1 MKEIHHKMISTS
13 VDTCNS
19 CDHDLP
25 PEDVEYAEMED
36 THFSS
41 YQDVTIQPGYQE
53 TLVISAVLPA
63 EGLVFMEP
71 DRGRR
76 PPLLAMPHAISNM
89 TNRYN
94 NTDLKKDVLTSKR

>member
-19 CDHDLP
+19 CNHDLP

-36 THFSS
+36 TPFSF
-41 YQDVTIQPGYQE
+41 YQDVTIRPGYQE

-76 PPLLAMPHAISNM
+76 PPLLAMPHAIGNIPTYTTM
-89 TNRYN
+89 PT
-94 NTDLKKDVLTSKR
+94 